1 MELTELRMKRA
12 QQDIETLR
20 TAQSA
25 LIDQFAGYADTLDEV
40 LEIARDN
47 RSRLDRVETR
57 LDAIEARLNQLEEVV
72 LENRAILL
80 AIADHL
86 DLSYEK
92 PSPGFVKE

>member
-1 MELTELRMKRA
+1 MELAELRMKRA

-25 LIDQFAGYADTLDEV
+25 LIDKFAGYADTLDEV

-47 RSRLDRVETR
+47 RS
-57 LDAIEARLNQLEEVV
+57 RLNQLEEVV

>member
-47 RSRLDRVETR
+47 RSRL
-57 LDAIEARLNQLEEVV
+57 NQLEEVV